1 MGLCPIV
8 AGLATGLVVTAVVVP
23 LMLIATVVGVLML
36 AARVRKHKRALAEV
50 ELRLSHRPSD
60 SANSAMNL
68 TQASKVILTGLR
80 RYSQCTSNACSWG
93 VGPTLCQVCRSQASV
108 MHFCQRVSEQVPG
121 YSLPCFNLM
130 SIMWYCQGRFN
141 EFC

>member
-23 LMLIATVVGVLML
+23 LVLIATIVGVLML

-50 ELRLSHRPSD
+50 ELRLSQRPSD

-68 TQASKVILTGLR
+68 TQASKVMLTGLC
-80 RYSQCTSNACSWG
+80 RYSQCSSNTCSWG
-93 VGPTLCQVCRSQASV
+93 VSPALCQVCRSQPSV
-108 MHFCQRVSEQVPG
+108 MHFRQRVSEQVPG
-121 YSLPCFNLM
+121 YSLPCFKLM
-130 SIMWYCQGRFN
+130 PVMWHCQRLIL
-141 EFC
+141 